1 VGESILRRSNGG
13 PDNARAGQLCAE
25 AMRSAGFVAGEV
37 AAPHYI
43 VQSVGAAPALLDAA
57 SNPATVS
64 TAEALVQLERR
75 PIELEE
81 LQRNCRSETLGAV
94 ANGTPSADAAM
105 VRVDTLRS
113 LEALA
118 YHAWRS
124 AAHLVGRGEIASR
137 SGLHRRYGLS

>member
-1 VGESILRRSNGG
+1 
-13 PDNARAGQLCAE
+13 
-25 AMRSAGFVAGEV
+25 MRSAGFVAGEV
-37 AAPHYI
+37 AAPRDI
-43 VQSVGAAPALLDAA
+43 VQSARAAPALPAAA

-81 LQRNCRSETLGAV
+81 LQRNCRSEALGAV

-105 VRVDTLRS
+105 IRVDTLRS
-113 LEALA
+113 LQALA

-124 AAHLVGRGEIASR
+124 AAHLVDRGE
-137 SGLHRRYGLS
+137 